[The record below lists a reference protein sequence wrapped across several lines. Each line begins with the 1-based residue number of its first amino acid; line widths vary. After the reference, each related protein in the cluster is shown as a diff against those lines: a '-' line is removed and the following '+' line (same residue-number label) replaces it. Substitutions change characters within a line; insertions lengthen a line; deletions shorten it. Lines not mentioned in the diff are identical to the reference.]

1 MAGRMSKLMGFSARN
16 VQNVPNQS
24 GVYEIQSDSGVSQYV
39 GMAKAGNLQD
49 RLMDHVNEGDISSDD
64 RFRFRPTSST
74 REAQKLEQTY
84 INRLNP
90 KQNKTE

>member
-1 MAGRMSKLMGFSARN
+1 MANKMTQLKSFSARN

-49 RLMDHVNEGDISSDD
+49 RLMDHINKGDISSDD
-64 RFRFRPTSST
+64 KFRFRPTSST
-74 REAQKLEQTY
+74 REAQQLEQTY
-84 INRLNP
+84 IDKLNP
-90 KQNKTE
+90 KQNKT